1 MKPAQGA
8 ATGPTRSVWM
18 TLEPFVAPA
27 LDASIEA
34 DVVITG
40 AGIAGLSVA
49 YELAVAGRSVVVLDP
64 GPIGGRLAARTS
76 GQLGFEADDLY
87 AHLIKRRGL
96 DEARQIHLSQ
106 RAAVD
111 RVEQIVREEGIDCGF
126 ARVDG
131 YLIPADVEG
140 RELIDPEYEACRQVG
155 LTDVAYADD
164 APIAGVD
171 TGACLRFPDQARLD
185 PARYCRGLAQ
195 RLQARG
201 VRFFADTTVV
211 DLEEQ
216 PERVR
221 LRTATGHTIFA
232 EAVVVAT
239 ASPLDERIALDKKQV
254 AYRTYLLAART
265 PKGASPDILL
275 WDTASPQHQVRLLP
289 GAEDDLLIIGGEDH
303 RLGREDD
310 AEERFARL
318 ELWARGRYPEMGE
331 SVMRWSGT
339 VYEPTDHAPFIGQ
352 NPGSERVYVVTGDS
366 RQALTTGAASGLI
379 LSDLIQGRASPWA
392 AAYHPGRKPMKALG
406 DVFKDN
412 FDAAATFVEQVT
424 GSDAVDPQSLEPGQG
439 GVIKS
444 GSGRAAAYREED
456 GSLTLLSAACTH
468 GSCTVQFNSL
478 ERSWDCP
485 CHGCQYGLDGT
496 VLNGPAHEPLP
507 QAPGG

>member
-1 MKPAQGA
+1 
-8 ATGPTRSVWM
+8 
-18 TLEPFVAPA
+18 
-27 LDASIEA
+27 
-34 DVVITG
+34 
-40 AGIAGLSVA
+40 
-49 YELAVAGRSVVVLDP
+49 
-64 GPIGGRLAARTS
+64 
-76 GQLGFEADDLY
+76 
-87 AHLIKRRGL
+87 
-96 DEARQIHLSQ
+96 
-106 RAAVD
+106 
-111 RVEQIVREEGIDCGF
+111 
-126 ARVDG
+126 
-131 YLIPADVEG
+131 
-140 RELIDPEYEACRQVG
+140 
-155 LTDVAYADD
+155 
-164 APIAGVD
+164 VD

-406 DVFKDN
+406 
-412 FDAAATFVEQVT
+412 EVT